1 MLPASLSATG
11 RPGRGVPD
19 VAGNADN
26 ASGYVILADG
36 SWQTVGGTSAV
47 APLYAGLMA
56 LVNQA
61 LGHPV
66 GPLLPELYAIPAAA
80 GALSDITL
88 GGQLGAGQPVRPG
101 HRRLSGD
108 PRVGR
113 AHGPREHQ
121 RIRAAPAAAAGQP
134 STASAGRGGSGVSV
148 SG

>member
-19 VAGNADN
+19 VAGNADH

-80 GALSDITL
+80 GALSDISL
-88 GGQLGAGQPVRPG
+88 GDNSVPASQFGPATGGYQATPGWDACTGLGSINGSALLQQLRPASLAPSVPV
-101 HRRLSGD
+101 
-108 PRVGR
+108 
-113 AHGPREHQ
+113 AE
-121 RIRAAPAAAAGQP
+121 AAASQ
-134 STASAGRGGSGVSV
+134 
-148 SG
+148 